1 MRQVLSA
8 LAIVA
13 IVAGVI
19 FFFQGIG
26 VIGGSFMSG
35 SALWAALGPLIALG
49 GLAMLAL
56 ARNRS

>member
-1 MRQVLSA
+1 MSAGAVL
-8 LAIVA
+8 V

-19 FFFQGIG
+19 FTLQGVG

-35 SALWAALGPLIALG
+35 SALWAALGPLIALC

-56 ARNRS
+56 SRNR

>member
-1 MRQVLSA
+1 MLLTGVALVL
-8 LAIVA
+8 LA
-13 IVAGVI
+13 AGTV

-35 SALWAALGPLIALG
+35 SALWAALGPLIALC

-56 ARNRS
+56 RRNRQ

>member
-1 MRQVLSA
+1 MRA
-8 LAIVA
+8 LVSVVAIAA

-49 GLAMLAL
+49 GLGLLAMS
-56 ARNRS
+56 RNRD

>member
-1 MRQVLSA
+1 VRTLLAAVAVL
-8 LAIVA
+8 V

-35 SALWAALGPLIALG
+35 SALWAALGPLIALTG
-49 GLAMLAL
+49 VAMLAMS
-56 ARNRS
+56 RNR